1 MEIKIYVRYYTKNYR
16 NKILN
21 KGAVDTIKQINENNM
36 YSNTALNNND
46 LTNSDLDGST
56 ILNNRDSNND
66 TSEGS
71 IN

>member
-66 TSEGS
+66 TLEGS

>member
-1 MEIKIYVRYYTKNYR
+1 
-16 NKILN
+16 
-21 KGAVDTIKQINENNM
+21 M

-66 TSEGS
+66 TLEGS